1 MKSLT
6 SYKMPHPSR
15 QFGFTLIELLVV
27 IAIIAI
33 LAAILFP
40 AFARARENARRASCQ
55 SNMKQIGLGFMQY
68 TQDYD
73 ERWPYRNAAGNMIW
87 WPNQI
92 MPYVKSTQ
100 IFACPSDST
109 VSTLPN
115 YALLSYAASQNV
127 ISSGGG
133 NSLSSLN
140 ASSKTVLICEMKNNS
155 WDTTDM
161 NVTGHD
167 STSMT
172 YGRRGW
178 GVGNLT
184 TGQLGGTAAGNDG
197 AWAAAEARHLEG
209 SNFLAADGHVKWLR
223 GTSVSPGLDN
233 GSTTGTE
240 ATGTY
245 GAAAGTETPGFA
257 LTFSTK

>member
-1 MKSLT
+1 MKNFT
-6 SYKMPHPSR
+6 SRKTSIR
-15 QFGFTLIELLVV
+15 DCNTAFTLIELLVV

-40 AFARARENARRASCQ
+40 VFARARENARRSSCQ
-55 SNMKQIGLGFMQY
+55 SNLKQIGLGLFQY

-73 ERWPYRNAAGNMIW
+73 ERWPYRNSAGNMIW

-92 MPYVKSTQ
+92 MPYLKSTQ
-100 IFACPSDST
+100 IFSCPSDST
-109 VSTLPN
+109 QATLPN
-115 YALLSYAASQNV
+115 YALLSYAANQNV
-127 ISSGGG
+127 INFGGG
-133 NSLSSLN
+133 GSLASLN
-140 ASSKTVLICEMKNNS
+140 ASAMTVLVCEMKNNS
-155 WDTTDM
+155 WDTTNM
-161 NVTGHD
+161 TVANRD

-172 YGRRGW
+172 YGRPGW

-184 TGQLGGTAAGNDG
+184 TGAMGTTGSAN
-197 AWAAAEARHLEG
+197 WSAAEARHFDG

-223 GTSVSPGLDN
+223 GVSVSPGLDN
-233 GSTTGTE
+233 GSTTGAE

-245 GAAAGTETPGFA
+245 GVAAGTEAPGIG